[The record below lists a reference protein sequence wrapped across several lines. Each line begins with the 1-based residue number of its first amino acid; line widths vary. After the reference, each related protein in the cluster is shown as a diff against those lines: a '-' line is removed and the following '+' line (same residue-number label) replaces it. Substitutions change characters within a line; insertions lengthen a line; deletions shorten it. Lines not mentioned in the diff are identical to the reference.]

1 VLASMDALPLWA
13 LLVLVLLSNLLD
25 TPGAAA
31 RESQLPELAELAEV
45 SLPRAAAAQATVAR
59 TAVMLGAGLAGLL
72 IATVGAAPAMIVNA
86 IAFAVAIVL
95 TIVFVPRVE
104 LPAREHAIEV
114 DGGWKG
120 ITAGIRFVWR
130 TPLVRAV
137 VMMVVV
143 TNAIDIAGVTVL
155 KPVYAQTLGH
165 DGAELGIMIACSSGG
180 ALVGAALYGIIGD
193 RLPRHA
199 LYVVLFLLAGV
210 PTYLA
215 MAIDPPFAV
224 VAIVLALSGLAAGPL
239 NPLID
244 SALFRLIPPDIRAR
258 VIGAITAG
266 VAAAMPLGSLVAGIG
281 VDTLGLTTTLVL
293 ASAAYA
299 TAVLSLGFGRRWKGF

>member
-1 VLASMDALPLWA
+1 
-13 LLVLVLLSNLLD
+13 
-25 TPGAAA
+25 
-31 RESQLPELAELAEV
+31 
-45 SLPRAAAAQATVAR
+45 
-59 TAVMLGAGLAGLL
+59 
-72 IATVGAAPAMIVNA
+72 
-86 IAFAVAIVL
+86 
-95 TIVFVPRVE
+95 
-104 LPAREHAIEV
+104 
-114 DGGWKG
+114 
-120 ITAGIRFVWR
+120 
-130 TPLVRAV
+130 
-137 VMMVVV
+137 MVVV

-165 DGAELGIMIACSSGG
+165 GGAELGIMIACSSGG
-180 ALVGAALYGIIGD
+180 ALIGAALYGIIGD

-210 PTYLA
+210 PPYLT
-215 MAIDPPFAV
+215 MALDPPFAV
-224 VAIVLALSGLAAGPL
+224 VAVVLALSGLAAGPL

-281 VDTLGLTTTLVL
+281 VDVLGLTATLVL